1 MSSTTAEYQLAVGGK
16 LNYLK
21 KAYARMLEQEGVY
34 VVLCIVTVACI
45 ADDGL
50 LCGYVGVDL
59 LDVCLPR
66 SVCTT
71 LTSGA

>member
-1 MSSTTAEYQLAVGGK
+1 MSSTTAKHQLAVGGK

-21 KAYARMLEQEGVY
+21 KAYARLLEQEGVY

-50 LCGYVGVDL
+50 LWLGWC
-59 LDVCLPR
+59 
-66 SVCTT
+66 
-71 LTSGA
+71 